1 MSTVKRTNFLTTIL
15 EDKRVELAKAKEEVS
30 LEELKKIV
38 DKQDRPLNFVGAL
51 TKPGIRIIAEVK
63 KASPSKGVL
72 AQELDPEKT
81 AISYATGGAAAIS
94 VLTEPKH
101 FQGNLS
107 YMGLIKKK
115 LGAKCPPLLRKD
127 FLTEEYQIYES
138 RTAGADAL
146 LLIVAAL
153 DENALGTLLELTHKL
168 GMEAL
173 VEVHTEEEMR
183 RAVKV
188 GARVIG
194 INNRNLTT
202 FETTFETSLSLKPL
216 VPQDRLVVSE
226 SGIRTPEDIK
236 RLNKAGINVFL
247 IGEALVI
254 DGNPQE
260 KIRSLMNA
268 VDK

>member
-15 EDKRVELAKAKEEVS
+15 EDKRLELAKSKAEIPLKELQKAAS
-30 LEELKKIV
+30 
-38 DKQDRPLNFVGAL
+38 KQDKPRNFVKSL

-72 AQELDPEKT
+72 ARELDPEKT
-81 AISYATGGAAAIS
+81 AVSYASGGAAAIS

-101 FQGNLS
+101 FQGSLS
-107 YMGLIKKK
+107 YLSLIKEK
-115 LGAKCPPLLRKD
+115 LGAECPPLLRKD

-138 RTAGADAL
+138 RAAGADAI

-153 DENALGTLLELTHKL
+153 EDDTLVALLELTHKL

-173 VEVHTEEEMR
+173 VEVHTEEETR
-183 RAVKV
+183 RAVKA

-202 FETTFETSLSLKPL
+202 FETTTETSLLLKPL
-216 VPQDRLVVSE
+216 IPEGRLVVSE

-236 RLNKAGINVFL
+236 KLNKAGINVFL

-254 DGNPQE
+254 DGNPSE
-260 KIRSLMNA
+260 KIRLLMRA
-268 VDK
+268 VNK

>member
-1 MSTVKRTNFLTTIL
+1 MSTTKRTNFLTTIL
-15 EDKRVELAKAKEEVS
+15 EDKRLELAKAKAQVS
-30 LEELKKIV
+30 LKYLRTIA
-38 DKQDRPLNFVGAL
+38 DKQAKPLSFIDAL
-51 TKPGIRIIAEVK
+51 KNPGIRIIAEVK

-72 AQELDPEKT
+72 AQELDPEKI
-81 AISYATGGAAAIS
+81 AVSYATGGAAAIS

-107 YMGLIKKK
+107 YLGLIKKS

-138 RTAGADAL
+138 RAAGADAL

-153 DENALGTLLELTHKL
+153 DDGTLGILLELTHKL

-173 VEVHTEEEMR
+173 VEVHTEEETR
-183 RAVKV
+183 RAVKA
-188 GARVIG
+188 GANVIG

-202 FETTFETSLSLKPL
+202 FETTIETSLQLRPL

-226 SGIRTPEDIK
+226 SGIRTPDDIRK
-236 RLNKAGINVFL
+236 LNKAGINVFL

-254 DGNPQE
+254 DGNPSE
-260 KIRSLMNA
+260 KIKSLMNA
-268 VDK
+268 VSK

>member
-1 MSTVKRTNFLTTIL
+1 MSTINRTNILSTIL
-15 EDKRVELAKAKEEVS
+15 EDKKLELAQAKANVPLS
-30 LEELKKIV
+30 ELKKLAE
-38 DKQDRPLNFVGAL
+38 KQDKPLSFYDAL
-51 TKPGIRIIAEVK
+51 TRPGIRIIAEVK

-81 AISYATGGAAAIS
+81 AVSYHAGGAAAIS

-101 FQGNLS
+101 FQGSLS
-107 YMGLIKKK
+107 YLGLIKKN
-115 LGAKCPPLLRKD
+115 LGYKCPPLLRKD

-138 RTAGADAL
+138 RAAGADAL

-153 DENALGTLLELTHKL
+153 DDRTLKTLLDLSHKL

-173 VEVHTEEEMR
+173 VEVHTEEETY
-183 RAVKV
+183 RAVKS
-188 GARVIG
+188 GAKVIG

-202 FETTFETSLSLKPL
+202 FETKTETSLQLKPL
-216 VPQDRLVVSE
+216 IPQGRLVVSE
-226 SGIRTPEDIK
+226 SGIRTPDDIRK
-236 RLNKAGINVFL
+236 LNKAGINVFL

-260 KIRSLMNA
+260 KIKSLVSA
-268 VDK
+268 VSA